1 VHTRTHAHIHKHPHR
16 AHVHTYMHTLSDTSV
31 LAGIDVNELFKALD
45 EMEANG
51 GCVYAVC
58 LYVWCVCVSMN
69 EFFKTWDDMDTNDGL
84 VCECPYDVCVF
95 VCVCVCR

>member
-1 VHTRTHAHIHKHPHR
+1 
-16 AHVHTYMHTLSDTSV
+16 MHTLSDTSV

-58 LYVWCVCVSMN
+58 LFFDVRVCVY
-69 EFFKTWDDMDTNDGL
+69 E
-84 VCECPYDVCVF
+84 
-95 VCVCVCR
+95 